1 MNKEI
6 EESISAP
13 VTAEA
18 LHRSLSVKSANLFY
32 LIHTV
37 LALGLSAVRI
47 PGLPTT
53 WAPLIYYIPLL
64 GVAYLL
70 CRKEGKA
77 MGPAFGFH
85 RVRPLTVVLTIVTC
99 MAMRSVSHLI
109 SSLTNLL
116 FPSFFEASG
125 GQMLG
130 GPFWVS
136 FIGVGLI
143 PAFFE
148 EFVVRGGMLHSLLLP
163 LLLLFKSKRLFQ
175 FEKAMECRWPR
186 SQAVVERGDELRQ
199 GLHASDE
206 PLDLPALDDASAKE
220 TLNRSAR
227 QSACFDLISASL
239 ILRPVFLAPGAELV
253 QHPHQRVTPFRQAVL
268 DLRRDLRVHLPVNQ
282 IVALQFL
289 QRLAEGLVRRASQI
303 PAHLVKAHRLVLHQA
318 VEHNG
323 LIFSRDQ
330 RQGIAVTGITEIGF

>member
-1 MNKEI
+1 MVSGFTRSRKGYGTEKLIFVLYAEQERKSNMNKEI

-109 SSLTNLL
+109 SS
-116 FPSFFEASG
+116 
-125 GQMLG
+125 
-130 GPFWVS
+130 
-136 FIGVGLI
+136 
-143 PAFFE
+143 
-148 EFVVRGGMLHSLLLP
+148 
-163 LLLLFKSKRLFQ
+163 
-175 FEKAMECRWPR
+175 
-186 SQAVVERGDELRQ
+186 
-199 GLHASDE
+199 
-206 PLDLPALDDASAKE
+206 
-220 TLNRSAR
+220 
-227 QSACFDLISASL
+227 
-239 ILRPVFLAPGAELV
+239 
-253 QHPHQRVTPFRQAVL
+253 
-268 DLRRDLRVHLPVNQ
+268 
-282 IVALQFL
+282 
-289 QRLAEGLVRRASQI
+289 
-303 PAHLVKAHRLVLHQA
+303 
-318 VEHNG
+318 
-323 LIFSRDQ
+323 
-330 RQGIAVTGITEIGF
+330 